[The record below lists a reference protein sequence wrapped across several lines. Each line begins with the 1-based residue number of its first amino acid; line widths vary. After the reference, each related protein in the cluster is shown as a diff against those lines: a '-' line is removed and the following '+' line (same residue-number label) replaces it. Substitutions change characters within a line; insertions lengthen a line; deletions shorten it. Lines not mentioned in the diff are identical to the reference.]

1 MPLDPLNKTL
11 LRLLSDHRFHS
22 GTELAAALGVSRT
35 AVWKHIRDL
44 EALGLDIAAVSGKG
58 YRLTSPLQWLDEA
71 AIRAG
76 LNPAA
81 AALLA
86 KLDLHDELD
95 STNTHLMRAVPN
107 GAATGTVCLAETQT
121 AGRGR
126 IGREWLSPF
135 GSNVYLSL
143 LWRFDDPSRAA
154 GLSLA
159 VGVAVVRAL
168 AGLGCGGAGLK
179 WPNDVLWGESKL
191 GGILL
196 EVAGEAHGSC
206 AVVIGVGLNRHI
218 PASVGRAIDQAW
230 ADLAGIAGGA
240 APPPR
245 NRLIA
250 ALLNELLPLV
260 ADYEEYGLAPWL
272 PEWRRHHRLQ
282 GREAV
287 VHLGETRI
295 RGRIVGVNDEGLLVL
310 ECEDGGLRRFASG
323 DVRLRVAGD

>member
-1 MPLDPLNKTL
+1 MPVDALTKTL

-35 AVWKHIRDL
+35 AVWKHVRDL

-58 YRLTSPLQWLDEA
+58 YRLVSPLQLLDEA
-71 AIRAG
+71 AIRAD
-76 LNPAA
+76 LNPPA

-86 KLDLHDELD
+86 KLELHDQLD
-95 STNTHLMRAVPN
+95 STNTYLMQAAPAGAV
-107 GAATGTVCLAETQT
+107 AGTVCLAETQT

-135 GSNVYLSL
+135 GSNIYLSL
-143 LWRFDDPSRAA
+143 LWRFEGPSRVA

-168 AGLGCGGAGLK
+168 AGLGFGEAGLK

-206 AVVIGVGLNRHI
+206 VVVIGVGLNRHM
-218 PASVGRAIDQAW
+218 PPRLGRAIDQPW
-230 ADLAGIAGGA
+230 ADLASISGA
-240 APPPR
+240 SAPPR
-245 NRLIA
+245 NRLVA

-260 ADYEEYGLAPWL
+260 ADYEGYGLAPWL
-272 PEWRRHHRLQ
+272 PEWRRLHRFQ
-282 GREAV
+282 GRDAV
-287 VHLGETRI
+287 VHVGEARI
-295 RGRIVGVNDEGLLVL
+295 KGRIADVSDEGLLVL
-310 ECEDGGLRRFASG
+310 ECEDGSLRRFASG
-323 DVRLRVAGD
+323 DVRLRVAGDG